1 MLLIPGECYKISS
14 LLFAYMRLCVVF
26 IQCHSVSIPRYKC
39 LLCMNL
45 CSVKHSTE
53 STDSAFLH
61 HHMQDLSGT
70 GVCGGTNN
78 TINQC
83 STLKALSLQLSLFS
97 GLFLLHYSQYLH
109 MGLHWNPIDSH
120 FFTSNL
126 CCPHPLSESRASSE
140 VIRSESRK
148 GTNMLHNIDTTGIDS
163 AGCILVKTLFL
174 FSLWF
179 YSLYSY
185 LVNNN

>member
-1 MLLIPGECYKISS
+1 MLLIPGERYKISS
-14 LLFAYMRLCVVF
+14 LLFAYMRLCLVF
-26 IQCHSVSIPRYKC
+26 IQCHSVSVPRYKC
-39 LLCMNL
+39 VLCMKL
-45 CSVKHSTE
+45 LSAKHSAK
-53 STDSAFLH
+53 STNSAFLH

-83 STLKALSLQLSLFS
+83 SNVKSPFSATQPLSQDFFS
-97 GLFLLHYSQYLH
+97 HSFQYPYVGLC
-109 MGLHWNPIDSH
+109 WNPIDSH
-120 FFTSNL
+120 FFKFNL
-126 CCPHPLSESRASSE
+126 CCSHPLSESRASSE

-163 AGCILVKTLFL
+163 AECILVKSPFL
-174 FSLWF
+174 LSLWF
-179 YSLYSY
+179 YSLYSN